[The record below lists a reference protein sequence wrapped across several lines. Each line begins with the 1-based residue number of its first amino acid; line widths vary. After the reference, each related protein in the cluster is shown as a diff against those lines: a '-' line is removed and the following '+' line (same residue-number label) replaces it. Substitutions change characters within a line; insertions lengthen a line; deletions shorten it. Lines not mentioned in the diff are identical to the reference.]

1 MSYRFIDIDNEYGL
15 YDIEIDNIDDIEED
29 KEKLI
34 NF

>member
-1 MSYRFIDIDNEYGL
+1 MTYKFIDIESDYGL
-15 YDIEIDNIDDIEED
+15 YDVEIDNIDDIEED

>member
-1 MSYRFIDIDNEYGL
+1 MTHKFIELDSEYGL
-15 YDIEIDNIDDIEED
+15 YDIAIESIDDFDND